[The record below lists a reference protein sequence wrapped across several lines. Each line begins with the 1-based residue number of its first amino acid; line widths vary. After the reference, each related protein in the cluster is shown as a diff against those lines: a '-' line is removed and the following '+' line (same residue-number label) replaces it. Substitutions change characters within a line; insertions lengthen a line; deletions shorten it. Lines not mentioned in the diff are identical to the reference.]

1 MTKAEYMALAE
12 ARFEAIDNLQQHTD
26 LYWVDQGCEN
36 LVRLRVAHQSG
47 KFGLVTELLKAHKAK
62 D

>member
-36 LVRLRVAHQSG
+36 LVRLRVG
-47 KFGLVTELLKAHKAK
+47 
-62 D
+62 